1 MKIKEFRKKYQEEKR
16 LKATPQ
22 EEAMYEFCM
31 SMKDMKK
38 DLEFAITRYEQGK
51 VTVEDAYELV
61 SASTCAL
68 ISANQ
73 LLDCTIKKQEKQGLY
88 GTGNSN

>member
-1 MKIKEFRKKYQEEKR
+1 MKIKEFRKKYEEEKR

-51 VTVEDAYELV
+51 VTGEEWIQFIVISVIYAIVHITIEL
-61 SASTCAL
+61 
-68 ISANQ
+68 
-73 LLDCTIKKQEKQGLY
+73 IKERKAKK
-88 GTGNSN
+88 

>member
-31 SMKDMKK
+31 SMKNMKK

-51 VTVEDAYELV
+51 VTVEDAHKLV
-61 SASTCAL
+61 GDTICAL
-68 ISANQ
+68 IDADE
-73 LLDCTIKKQEKQGLY
+73 LLGCMIKKQEKQG
-88 GTGNSN
+88 

>member
-1 MKIKEFRKKYQEEKR
+1 MKIKEFRKKYQEEKW

-31 SMKDMKK
+31 SMKDMKE

-51 VTVEDAYELV
+51 VTVEDAHKLV
-61 SASTCAL
+61 VDTICAL
-68 ISANQ
+68 IDADE
-73 LLDCTIKKQEKQGLY
+73 LLGCMIKKQEKQG
-88 GTGNSN
+88 